1 MVKHSS
7 FSPSPIK
14 AGPLRP
20 GAQNASQDAHLTGLE
35 EIKNQTKMNNM
46 TGGTICPQSPMYGM
60 KAGLMSANATSCST
74 NGTHAQQHSNAAYD
88 SLVGRLPPKG
98 GNKRKYKK
106 RSKTTRK
113 SRKNLKKRTPRRA
126 AKSRRR
132 KTQKRKK

>member
-1 MVKHSS
+1 MAKQGS

-14 AGPLRP
+14 ARPLRP
-20 GAQNASQDAHLTGLE
+20 GAQNASQDAHLTALE

-46 TGGTICPQSPMYGM
+46 SGGTICPQSPMYGM

-74 NGTHAQQHSNAAYD
+74 NGTHAQQHANATYD

-106 RSKTTRK
+106 RRNTKRK
-113 SRKNLKKRTPRRA
+113 SRKNLKKRTSRRSR
-126 AKSRRR
+126 KSRRR